1 MSILLQVMAAKPMP
15 QLRSESKIIQDSI
28 IEKIN
33 ANPEAG
39 WKASINPRLENYTV
53 EQFKHILGVK
63 PMPSNEVMVL
73 PTKTYPKSLNL
84 PKEFDARKAW
94 PQCSTIGKI
103 LVGSFNPSIVDLRQV
118 KICEFLHGQGHCGS
132 CWAFGAVES
141 LSDRFCIHFGINI
154 SLSVNDL
161 LSCCG
166 FLCGYGCDGGY
177 TLRAWKYFVR
187 HGVVTDKC
195 DPYFDDIGCAHPGC
209 EPLYPTPKCERKCK
223 VDDLIWRENKRFGVD
238 AYRVNSNPE
247 DIMAEIYTNGPVEV
261 DFTVYEDFAHY
272 QSGVYKHLTG
282 YPMGGHAV
290 KLIGWGTSEEG
301 EDYWTDET
309 TTRFRFLLSTNLL
322 IVWFTQDGYFKI
334 TRGMNE
340 CGIEANVVAGMPST
354 KNLAVNYAS
363 DDSEGDAS
371 S

>member
-1 MSILLQVMAAKPMP
+1 MTSRRLISLFLLFVLAMALHRQQQVMAAKPMP

-103 LVGSFNPSIVDLRQV
+103 LD
-118 KICEFLHGQGHCGS
+118 QGHCGS

-209 EPLYPTPKCERKCK
+209 EPLYPTPKCQRKCK

-282 YPMGGHAV
+282 YSMGGHAV

-301 EDYWTDET
+301 EDYW
-309 TTRFRFLLSTNLL
+309 L
-322 IVWFTQDGYFKI
+322 IANSWNTEWGEDGYFKI
-334 TRGMNE
+334 TRGRNE
-340 CGIEANVVAGMPST
+340 CGIEANVVAGMQ
-354 KNLAVNYAS
+354 KNLFTQMI
-363 DDSEGDAS
+363 
-371 S
+371 

>member
-1 MSILLQVMAAKPMP
+1 MTSRRLISLFLLFVLAMALHRQQQVMAAKPMP

-103 LVGSFNPSIVDLRQV
+103 LD
-118 KICEFLHGQGHCGS
+118 QGHCGS

-301 EDYWTDET
+301 EDYW
-309 TTRFRFLLSTNLL
+309 L
-322 IVWFTQDGYFKI
+322 IANSWNTEWGEDGYFKI

>member
-1 MSILLQVMAAKPMP
+1 MASRRSISLLLLFVLAMALHRQQQVTAAKSMP

-73 PTKTYPKSLNL
+73 PTKIYPKSLNL

-103 LVGSFNPSIVDLRQV
+103 LD
-118 KICEFLHGQGHCGS
+118 QGHCGS

-177 TLRAWKYFVR
+177 PLSAWKYFVR
-187 HGVVTDKC
+187 KGVVTDKC

-209 EPLYPTPKCERKCK
+209 EPLYPTPKCKRKCK
-223 VDDLIWRENKRFGVD
+223 VNYLLWQENKHFGID

-272 QSGVYKHLTG
+272 KSGVYKHLTG

-301 EDYWTDET
+301 EDYW
-309 TTRFRFLLSTNLL
+309 L
-322 IVWFTQDGYFKI
+322 IANSWNTEWGDDGFFKI
-334 TRGMNE
+334 LRGTNE
-340 CGIEANVVAGMPST
+340 CGIEDNVVTGMPST
-354 KNLAVNYAS
+354 KNLDINYAS
-363 DDSEGDAS
+363 NDSEGDAS